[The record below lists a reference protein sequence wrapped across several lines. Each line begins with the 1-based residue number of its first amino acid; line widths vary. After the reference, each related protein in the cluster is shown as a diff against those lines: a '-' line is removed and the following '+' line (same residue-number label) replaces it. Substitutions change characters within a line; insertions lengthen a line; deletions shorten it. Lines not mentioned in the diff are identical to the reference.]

1 MAKSTLSSK
10 TMGKYITDTF
20 NTRAIHEKDYI
31 PTDAKHDNLIGKVIE
46 GNINLKFNNIDYRI
60 VMGHLTGTL
69 DPSNAWF
76 NEDVGKQV
84 VGENALVPLLFNKLK
99 NGLLNDAQN
108 DASHQWRNIFSAQAL
123 NDELRLTGVDA
134 LIGPGSFQHLRLQPD
149 AQGRKK
155 GAEMKTYHLP
165 FSPGLETP
173 DPALTSY
180 IINDILEKV
189 PVAGQATPGP
199 QGIAPTQ
206 KKHVYFIADS
216 CAEVINWFTGF
227 DPSTHEEV
235 PGSAS
240 ANIVIHCM
248 ISSETLADP
257 CSTNVPGAFSSCNKK
272 HTAVF
277 NGYQRKKYSHT
288 FVTHGPRIVEDSSWG
303 ANFGIVN
310 CKIAHTMDTR
320 PTPPHKLITP
330 KISTTI
336 LYPNDPNDVNNLLT
350 ERAIYVTLNGVTK
363 TGEVI
368 QSALGTTAPR
378 GATPGNTTQDRTR
391 TKYVNALAAL
401 EAPNGIDTLT
411 GARRGSLHLDDTHML
426 TNPKVLLNIMNQ
438 LPTPQGADNTRGPQN
453 DKRFAKRLLTL
464 QHKRFGDQFQI
475 KYAQDLIDHGYSPT
489 NQNLGPRVQG
499 RDKLADYV
507 YIHDMNQ
514 ISSNEKWIYGQDY
527 PGSGGLMNTTST
539 GIIEYP
545 TQPGSGLILPWDPD
559 LATAPPCQHSNVF
572 FATSD
577 WPAFCFAAHKG
588 IQAMFYYKS
597 KGRRH
602 LIVWRYTT

>member
-20 NTRAIHEKDYI
+20 NSYAIHEKDYI
-31 PTDAKHDNLIGKVIE
+31 PTDAKHDNLIGKVIQ
-46 GNINLKFNNIDYRI
+46 GNINLKFNNIDFTN
-60 VMGHLTGTL
+60 VMLNLTGTNE
-69 DPSNAWF
+69 PNNAWF
-76 NEDVGKQV
+76 RELPGKQV

-99 NGLLNDAQN
+99 DGLLKDASNDAT
-108 DASHQWRNIFSAQAL
+108 HVWRNIFSAQAL
-123 NDELRLTGVDA
+123 NDELRLTGTPNA
-134 LIGPGSFQHLRLQPD
+134 LTGRGSFQHLRLQS
-149 AQGRKK
+149 A
-155 GAEMKTYHLP
+155 AEMKTYHLP
-165 FSPGLETP
+165 FTPGIWPEPSAPPDPGLTER
-173 DPALTSY
+173 

-189 PVAGQATPGP
+189 PAAAQATTGP
-199 QGIAPTQ
+199 QGTATP

-240 ANIVIHCM
+240 ANITIHCM

-272 HTAVF
+272 HTTELL

-288 FVTHGPRIVEDSSWG
+288 FVSNGPRIVEDSSWG
-303 ANFGIVN
+303 ENFGIVN

-320 PTPPHKLITP
+320 PTPPNRLITP

-336 LYPNDPNDVNNLLT
+336 LYPHDPANNLLT
-350 ERAIYVTLNGVTK
+350 QSAIYVTLNGVTK

-368 QSALGTTAPR
+368 QSPQGLTAPR

-391 TKYVNALAAL
+391 TKYVNALVAL
-401 EAPNGIDTLT
+401 GATDGIDAQ
-411 GARRGSLHLDDTHML
+411 GFARGSLHLDDTHIL
-426 TNPKVLLNIMNQ
+426 TNPKVLLDIMNK
-438 LPTPQGADNTRGPQN
+438 LPTPPGADNTRGPQN

-475 KYAQDLIDHGYSPT
+475 KYAQDLIYHGYSPT
-489 NQNLGPRVQG
+489 NQNLGPRAPG

-507 YIHDMNQ
+507 YIHNMNL
-514 ISSNEKWIYGQDY
+514 IPSKEKWTYGQEY
-527 PGSGGLMNTTST
+527 PGASGLMNVSST
-539 GIIEYP
+539 GDINEYP
-545 TQPGSGLILPWDPD
+545 AVPPPGPMTPPWDPD
-559 LATAPPCQHSNVF
+559 LATAPPCQYSNVF

-577 WPAFCFAAHKG
+577 WPAFCFAAQKG

-597 KGRRH
+597 KGIRH
-602 LIVWRYTT
+602 LIVWRYR